1 MHFFFYDRNLFPIQD
16 ILEVP
21 DRGKSMYWL
30 ILKNKTF
37 FLVHKIQYTLF
48 LHFYPNGH
56 KSEFLTRQVPKLSSY
71 RNQSTDLQ
79 SISYDGSF
87 GI

>member
-37 FLVHKIQYTLF
+37 FLVHKIQLYPIPPF
-48 LHFYPNGH
+48 L
-56 KSEFLTRQVPKLSSY
+56 SQWA
-71 RNQSTDLQ
+71 
-79 SISYDGSF
+79 
-87 GI
+87 